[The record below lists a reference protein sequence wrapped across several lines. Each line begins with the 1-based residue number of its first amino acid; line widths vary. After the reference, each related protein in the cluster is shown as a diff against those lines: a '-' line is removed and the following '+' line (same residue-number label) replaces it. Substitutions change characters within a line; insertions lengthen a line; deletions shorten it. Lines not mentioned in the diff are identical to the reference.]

1 MGAVPDWTD
10 VDQRPRGHH
19 AGPASRLICDAQNIP
34 SRLDVMIAPSP
45 QPKPGRDR
53 RSGGIPG
60 SFGPARIRLCPDR
73 SGGGARARL
82 GAGGPEAV
90 NLYTVADSTQI
101 APRELVGITKL
112 DRQGRGLVAAHH
124 QRSKLD
130 AVLGLLLASLVVT
143 APGLAASLRI
153 TPNAQRPASG
163 LARGQFDQ
171 KSQGTLKLR
180 GIRAEESGVTGCYSL
195 FTARM
200 RAAVIFLAHVWAAL
214 GTASAFLFVTGWIA
228 KTASEGDSFR
238 IFLAAFGSLV
248 LGFVAFRLLVAKAF
262 PDTMHDQRRR
272 TGRRHQ
278 TPQFAA

>member
-1 MGAVPDWTD
+1 
-10 VDQRPRGHH
+10 
-19 AGPASRLICDAQNIP
+19 
-34 SRLDVMIAPSP
+34 MIAPSP

-90 NLYTVADSTQI
+90 NLYTVADNTQI

-153 TPNAQRPASG
+153 TPQCAAPLLQVLHAAS
-163 LARGQFDQ
+163 LIK
-171 KSQGTLKLR
+171 KS
-180 GIRAEESGVTGCYSL
+180 
-195 FTARM
+195 
-200 RAAVIFLAHVWAAL
+200 
-214 GTASAFLFVTGWIA
+214 
-228 KTASEGDSFR
+228 GDS
-238 IFLAAFGSLV
+238 
-248 LGFVAFRLLVAKAF
+248 KA
-262 PDTMHDQRRR
+262 PGHS
-272 TGRRHQ
+272 G
-278 TPQFAA
+278 

>member
-90 NLYTVADSTQI
+90 NLYTVADNTQI

-112 DRQGRGLVAAHH
+112 DRQGRGLVAGTTSD
-124 QRSKLD
+124 RSWTLCWVCYSP
-130 AVLGLLLASLVVT
+130 VLSSRH
-143 APGLAASLRI
+143 PGWRRCCELR
-153 TPNAQRPASG
+153 PNAQRP
-163 LARGQFDQ
+163 
-171 KSQGTLKLR
+171 
-180 GIRAEESGVTGCYSL
+180 C
-195 FTARM
+195 
-200 RAAVIFLAHVWAAL
+200 
-214 GTASAFLFVTGWIA
+214 
-228 KTASEGDSFR
+228 FR
-238 IFLAAFGSLV
+238 SCTRPV
-248 LGFVAFRLLVAKAF
+248 
-262 PDTMHDQRRR
+262 
-272 TGRRHQ
+272 
-278 TPQFAA
+278 

>member
-1 MGAVPDWTD
+1 
-10 VDQRPRGHH
+10 
-19 AGPASRLICDAQNIP
+19 
-34 SRLDVMIAPSP
+34 MIAPSP

-180 GIRAEESGVTGCYSL
+180 GIRAEEFGVTGCYSL